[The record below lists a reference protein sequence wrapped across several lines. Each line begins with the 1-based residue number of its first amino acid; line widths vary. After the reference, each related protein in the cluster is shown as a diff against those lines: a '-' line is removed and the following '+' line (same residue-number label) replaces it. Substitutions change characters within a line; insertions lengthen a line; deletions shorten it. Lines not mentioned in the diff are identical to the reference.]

1 MKRPSVGPIRQGVF
15 VECGAWNGKR
25 VNTARVTS
33 GRQAGGRADK
43 QADKQA
49 DKRAD
54 ERADERIDGQT
65 DGQTNS

>member
-43 QADKQA
+43 QADK
-49 DKRAD
+49 RAD